1 MFVED
6 LTEVPFLYSPTI
18 FFFWLCVHVW
28 YVYMVQVLVEARME
42 CQLDWNWS
50 HRVLA
55 SKLRSSGKAGHTLL
69 TTETFFSLFQFC

>member
-6 LTEVPFLYSPTI
+6 LTEVPFFIYPNNFFF

-28 YVYMVQVLVEARME
+28 CVYMVQVLVEARME
-42 CQLDWNWS
+42 CQLHWNWS

-55 SKLRSSGKAGHTLL
+55 SKPRSSGKAGHTLNL
-69 TTETFFSLFQFC
+69 